1 MIDFLAGVPGKLKTL
16 TDRLT
21 ATWAAK
27 LDALRTGLT
36 DARMGYLDKMNITGN
51 VAGSAEVAACAQGSL
66 PMLKVPIA
74 SGIPAP
80 SEPIGLP
87 GPGYVNL
94 AGLGASTFNSLQYT
108 TSTSFVDITTATYT
122 GSGLL
127 KGLVFL
133 MNQAG
138 GGASRTFYLDIL
150 INGTIVMSYSYTTS
164 TAGVTAII
172 PVGGGAKLYDG
183 NFGMLT
189 PFGLDNIPFTT
200 SIQCRMKTS
209 NADSTVYALGKII
222 KTS

>member
-16 TDRLT
+16 NDLLNS
-21 ATWAAK
+21 TWAAK

-36 DARMGYLDKMNITGN
+36 DVRMGYLDKMNITGN

-74 SGIPAP
+74 SGIPTP
-80 SEPIGLP
+80 SEPVGLA
-87 GPGYVNL
+87 GTNYVNL
-94 AGLGASTFNSLQYT
+94 AGLGAATTLQST

-150 INGTIVMSYSYTTS
+150 INGTVVMSYSYTTS
-164 TAGVTAII
+164 TAGVYAII

-183 NFGMLT
+183 SFGMLT
-189 PFGLDNIPFTT
+189 PFGLDNTPFTT